1 MSSSDKPFCP
11 EEADAELRAIIQKNQ
26 EAFKMRMKVEEERRR
41 RLCINNFCPN
51 EGGRGEEAEAEL
63 RAIIQKNQEEFKM
76 RFTNPHGKRE
86 ANSALEKIAT
96 LANMYSEEELRN
108 ETDEERPMRD
118 AAALAII
125 DEILELNASAASA
138 ARLQEKEKE
147 QARIRLMM
155 QEQEQKKIL
164 ERHRNPHKVESKKY
178 WRWEQYGDDSDR
190 DCKTC
195 GERVGFASW
204 AHCSDRCL
212 IDDVGFETY
221 QEAMKSGDGDMR
233 KLRIRPGWKSE
244 FEKEV

>member
-1 MSSSDKPFCP
+1 MSSSDMNNGGNNKPFCP
-11 EEADAELRAIIQKNQ
+11 
-26 EAFKMRMKVEEERRR
+26 
-41 RLCINNFCPN
+41 
-51 EGGRGEEAEAEL
+51 
-63 RAIIQKNQEEFKM
+63 
-76 RFTNPHGKRE
+76 FTNPHGKRE
-86 ANSALEKIAT
+86 ANPALEKITT
-96 LANMYSEEELRN
+96 LASMYSEEELRN
-108 ETDEERPMRD
+108 ETDEERPLRD

-125 DEILELNASAASA
+125 DEILEINATASAIRCAAAEASA
-138 ARLQEKEKE
+138 VAYQQRLQEKEKE

-221 QEAMKSGDGDMR
+221 QEAMKSGGMK
-233 KLRIRPGWKSE
+233 KLRFRPGWKSE
-244 FEKEV
+244 FEKEVA